1 MTPKRETAGAP
12 LPPARSSS
20 SRFVCGASSRGWTT
34 TTCGLLIAS
43 WVHSGNSQQH
53 PGLWT
58 SWSVDFGFP
67 SLDYTLRL
75 PSHRRVD
82 KNNIFTAVPS
92 LSRPHHGPSRTPPL
106 THRRPSLV
114 HLTPSARP
122 HPARVRHCPPQ
133 AKSCRESN
141 PVLGGLRHLVL
152 HVPSS
157 PKCIR
162 GLFTMYAT
170 VSQNCTCARPSLRP
184 SHALISPSPVFD
196 RLAVPCCPSPF
207 RPAPPRSSSRAGSP
221 LWERRFL
228 PCPFLR

>member
-1 MTPKRETAGAP
+1 MTSKRETDGAP

-43 WVHSGNSQQH
+43 WVHSGDSQQH

-106 THRRPSLV
+106 THRRPSFV
-114 HLTPSARP
+114 HLPPPPVPIPPASVTVRRKPNRVESLILYLVACVILFFMFRRP
-122 HPARVRHCPPQ
+122 L
-133 AKSCRESN
+133 N
-141 PVLGGLRHLVL
+141 
-152 HVPSS
+152 
-157 PKCIR
+157 
-162 GLFTMYAT
+162 
-170 VSQNCTCARPSLRP
+170 
-184 SHALISPSPVFD
+184 VFD
-196 RLAVPCCPSPF
+196 AY
-207 RPAPPRSSSRAGSP
+207 
-221 LWERRFL
+221 
-228 PCPFLR
+228 LRCT